1 MERFKWNNV
10 SFKKTFFCDSFLM
23 MEGIDLATGM
33 ELIRREHWWY
43 LASHYDRLSGSVLFF
58 ILWPLEIPFRFTE
71 TPTSLTNN
79 WKRTFP
85 PFFSSSPFNGWVAR
99 ISLCPVSFPKCLAA
113 PAPSPVIWNP
123 TSSADYFLP
132 CFTSWIILFCLSL
145 LPYCPQTVPSPT
157 STSPASERTPEVRG
171 LTGSPALKGAS
182 LGQYLLARQ
191 LPLSSELCFW
201 LFLHSPRLWLQF
213 YDWICHVA
221 RCTFQVTRHYKP
233 LRFHGSMSSLC
244 SSPRRYVH
252 TLGGE
257 AENGEW
263 LNSHCFPVKAVQQ
276 TSVLPVPVV

>member
-33 ELIRREHWWY
+33 ELIRRDHWWY
-43 LASHYDRLSGSVLFF
+43 LASHYDRLSVSVLLF

-85 PFFSSSPFNGWVAR
+85 PSFSSSPFNGWVAR
-99 ISLCPVSFPKCLAA
+99 MSLCPVSFPKCLAA

-157 STSPASERTPEVRG
+157 SYPQQVKGLQRSGGWLVLLLSRG
-171 LTGSPALKGAS
+171 
-182 LGQYLLARQ
+182 
-191 LPLSSELCFW
+191 
-201 LFLHSPRLWLQF
+201 
-213 YDWICHVA
+213 
-221 RCTFQVTRHYKP
+221 
-233 LRFHGSMSSLC
+233 
-244 SSPRRYVH
+244 
-252 TLGGE
+252 
-257 AENGEW
+257 
-263 LNSHCFPVKAVQQ
+263 
-276 TSVLPVPVV
+276 